1 MAGNG
6 HVVRTV
12 AILEIHRL
20 ERAVA
25 LRILF
30 GRHDG
35 AGLAYYVEP
44 ERERMSVPVRWILL
58 REECNANSK
67 LLESCDATQTR
78 IAPFMSIDH

>member
-1 MAGNG
+1 MAGDG

-44 ERERMSVPVRWILL
+44 ERER
-58 REECNANSK
+58 EC
-67 LLESCDATQTR
+67 
-78 IAPFMSIDH
+78 PFQYVGFC